1 VPVRYR
7 SWLELNP
14 LTALVGLYRQA
25 FLGGRLEGVLGVVSL
40 ALVAAVLTSVGFWL
54 FRRLK
59 PAFVD
64 EI

>member
-1 VPVRYR
+1 MA
-7 SWLELNP
+7 ELNP

-25 FLGGRLEGVLGVVSL
+25 FLGGSFEPVPGALSL
-40 ALVAAVLTSVGFWL
+40 ALAAAVLTSLGFWL
-54 FRRLK
+54 FSRLK